1 MIIIIWVLI
10 TYSIDLNSNIHLVLY
25 MELVREIMLMQK
37 KKGVAEI
44 IYISLH
50 VPHGR
55 KYSNKLF
62 IVL

>member
-1 MIIIIWVLI
+1 MIMIIWVLI